1 MFRFLIPL
9 AATAALVAAVPAD
22 AAQYLFSFNTATRL
36 FGPTAAGSGTFT
48 TSNTAMTVAG
58 QTAFQILSISGTVN
72 GLAIVA
78 PTGNYG
84 NYFTTGP
91 SFLDGTGTT
100 FTVTGGGRVDF
111 FNQSSNGLY
120 RVKTSAPGSSELRQR
135 KLVTRRRSARARKL
149 GDAAARLRGDRLCNA
164 PAPGRGVAPRVRRKS
179 SAIARGASVCCA
191 N

>member
-1 MFRFLIPL
+1 MFRFMIPL

-58 QTAFQILSISGTVN
+58 QTAFQIFSISGTVN

-120 RVKTSAPGSSELRQR
+120 RVNTFSPGSSNFVNASSS
-135 KLVTRRRSARARKL
+135 LVAAVPEPASWAMLLLGFAAIGFAMRRRP
-149 GDAAARLRGDRLCNA
+149 AAALRYA
-164 PAPGRGVAPRVRRKS
+164 
-179 SAIARGASVCCA
+179 
-191 N
+191 

>member
-1 MFRFLIPL
+1 MFRFMIPL

-22 AAQYLFSFNTATRL
+22 AAQYLFSFTTATPL

-120 RVKTSAPGSSELRQR
+120 RVNTFSPGSSNFVNASSS
-135 KLVTRRRSARARKL
+135 LVAAVPEPASWAMLLLGFAAIGFAMRRRP
-149 GDAAARLRGDRLCNA
+149 AAALRHA
-164 PAPGRGVAPRVRRKS
+164 
-179 SAIARGASVCCA
+179 
-191 N
+191 

>member
-1 MFRFLIPL
+1 MFRFMIPL
-9 AATAALVAAVPAD
+9 AATAALIAAVPAD
-22 AAQYLFSFNTATRL
+22 AAQYLFSFNTATPL

-91 SFLDGTGTT
+91 SFLDGTGTS
-100 FTVTGGGRVDF
+100 FTVAGGGRVDF

-120 RVKTSAPGSSELRQR
+120 RVNTFSPGSSNFVNASSS
-135 KLVTRRRSARARKL
+135 LVAPVPEPASWAMLLLGFAAIGFAMRRRP
-149 GDAAARLRGDRLCNA
+149 AAALR
-164 PAPGRGVAPRVRRKS
+164 VA
-179 SAIARGASVCCA
+179 
-191 N
+191 